1 MNKPLVGKRILVPPA
16 RPEANPLLRI
26 LERKGAEVLEF
37 PVLKTAQPTD
47 YGPLDEAIRHLSEFD
62 WIIFSGSNC
71 VVNFFERL
79 NRLGLG
85 KAALIRPKIGAI
97 GHGAFSALK
106 KWGVEVDYVPMR
118 HTAEDVIVG
127 LNDISSLKFLLIRV
141 EGAARNLPEGLKDL
155 GAEVTEVAGYRMLV
169 EASVEM
175 AKKVFGRRLDVLALA
190 NPTAVRFLVK
200 AADELGLDLQ
210 ESLKGVTIATVGPA
224 TAEVASSHVL
234 VPDIV
239 SKGHITDLAE
249 ALVKGH
255 TLLFFDM
262 NLFAG

>member
-37 PVLKTAQPTD
+37 PVLKTAPPVD
-47 YGPLDEAIRHLSEFD
+47 YGPLDEAIRQLGEFD

-79 NRLGLG
+79 NRMGLG
-85 KAALIRPKIGAI
+85 KAALVRPRIGAI
-97 GHGAFSALK
+97 GHGALSALK
-106 KWGVEVDYVPMR
+106 KRGVEVDYVPMR
-118 HTAEDVIVG
+118 HTANDVIAG
-127 LNDISSLKFLLIRV
+127 LNDISSLRFLLVRV

-155 GAEVTEVAGYRMLV
+155 GARVTEVAGYRMLV
-169 EASVEM
+169 EASMEM
-175 AKKVFGRRLDVLALA
+175 AKKVFGRGLDILALA

-200 AADELGLDLQ
+200 AADELDLDLQ

-224 TAEVASSHVL
+224 TAEAASSHDL
-234 VPDIV
+234 APDMV
-239 SKGHITDLAE
+239 SKGHIADLAE
-249 ALVKGH
+249 ALVKGAE
-255 TLLFFDM
+255 
-262 NLFAG
+262 N